1 MIHFKWIFKFI
12 QSRINWI
19 LWLIVLHL
27 IVLGIAYIDVDISV
41 NSILYI
47 IVLNLGLSVVFL
59 IFTYI
64 KEIRFYLHLENN
76 IEPEALKHK
85 ALADTPFQKEIVD
98 YLYQKITDQK
108 MVVTEQKKQIR
119 STEVSLTDFVHDI
132 KTPVTALK
140 LMIEKEQDIE
150 RKRALLFEW
159 SRINDMLDRQLYL
172 TKLESRN
179 NDVFFEYVDLKRLVI
194 EEIQITRYISQAKGI
209 DYDLNFENE
218 YKVYTDSKWSR
229 MMIRQILSNAIK
241 YSNEGTIH
249 IQSFK
254 DYNHVTLVI
263 KDEGRGISKKDL
275 PRIYDKGFT
284 STGFRN
290 ETTSSGIG
298 LYLVNNV
305 KNSLGIQVDITSH
318 ELEGTEVKFMFPNQ
332 NEIIE
337 RLSQ

>member
-1 MIHFKWIFKFI
+1 MIHFKLIFKFI

>member
-305 KNSLGIQVDITSH
+305 KNSLGIQVDISSH

>member
-209 DYDLNFENE
+209 DYDLNFEN
-218 YKVYTDSKWSR
+218 
-229 MMIRQILSNAIK
+229 
-241 YSNEGTIH
+241 
-249 IQSFK
+249 
-254 DYNHVTLVI
+254 DYN
-263 KDEGRGISKKDL
+263 
-275 PRIYDKGFT
+275 
-284 STGFRN
+284 
-290 ETTSSGIG
+290 
-298 LYLVNNV
+298 
-305 KNSLGIQVDITSH
+305 
-318 ELEGTEVKFMFPNQ
+318 
-332 NEIIE
+332 
-337 RLSQ
+337 

>member
-1 MIHFKWIFKFI
+1 MTHFKWSFKFI
-12 QSRINWI
+12 HSRINWI
-19 LWLIVLHL
+19 LWLIALHL

-59 IFTYI
+59 MFTYI

-85 ALADTPFQKEIVD
+85 ALADTPFQKEVVD

-150 RKRALLFEW
+150 RRRALLFEW

-209 DYDLNFENE
+209 DYDLNFEND
-218 YKVYTDSKWSR
+218 YNVYTDSKWSR

-254 DYNHVTLVI
+254 DHNHVTLVI

-305 KNSLGIQVDITSH
+305 KDSLGIRVDITSQ